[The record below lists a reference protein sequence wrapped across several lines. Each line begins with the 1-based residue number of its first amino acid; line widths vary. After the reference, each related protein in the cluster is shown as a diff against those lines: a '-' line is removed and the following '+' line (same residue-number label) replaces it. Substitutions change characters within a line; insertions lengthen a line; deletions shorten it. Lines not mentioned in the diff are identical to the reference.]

1 MKMNNTMRDI
11 KTMFWRCMMV
21 TLRTPEALVMSIAI
35 PAILMIIFVNV
46 FGGSMDVG
54 AYNFANFIVPGILVN
69 CLVQSSASTGI
80 SVNQDMTKGIINRFR
95 SMAISNVAFL
105 TGHVLSAFIK
115 TLITTTV
122 IIGVAFLTGFR
133 PAADLGQWLM
143 IIGLIIL
150 FVFAVTWLS
159 VWLGVAMRDSESVGG
174 IIQLFA
180 VLVFL
185 SPGMAPTETMP
196 RFLRYF
202 AENQPMAPFI
212 NSLRALMNGYEI
224 YGNDLG
230 LALLWW
236 GGILVAMFLL
246 TVRVYKRKLTV

>member
-1 MKMNNTMRDI
+1 MNKTMRDI

-35 PAILMIIFVNV
+35 PAILMVIFVNV

-54 AYNFANFIVPGILVN
+54 DYNFANFIVPGILVN

-115 TLITTTV
+115 TAITTTV

-133 PAADLGQWLM
+133 PTAGFSEWL
-143 IIGLIIL
+143 LIISLIVL

-159 VWLGVAMRDSESVGG
+159 VWLGVFLKDSESVGG
-174 IIQLFA
+174 IIQLLA

-196 RFLRYF
+196 RILRYF
-202 AENQPMAPFI
+202 AENQPMASFI
-212 NSLRALMNGYEI
+212 NCLRALMNGYEI
-224 YGNDLG
+224 YGNDLK

-236 GGILVAMFLL
+236 GGILVVMFVA
-246 TVRVYKRKLTV
+246 TIKAYQKKLTV